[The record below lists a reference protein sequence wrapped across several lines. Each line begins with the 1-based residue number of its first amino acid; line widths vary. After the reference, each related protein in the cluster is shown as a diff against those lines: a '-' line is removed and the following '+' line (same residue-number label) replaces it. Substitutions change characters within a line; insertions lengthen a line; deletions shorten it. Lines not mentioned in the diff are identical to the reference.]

1 MAFVSFSF
9 LPPRFSLLLLRSW
22 HRILGLNVWQQGWNS
37 MCLVPEML
45 IAAFSIYWTSFWD
58 KCTATY
64 PDLCTTEQTWL
75 IKWSTKLKWK
85 QGKWVFEL
93 LYQLLMCWML
103 SHAFRLTMGVKWEVL
118 NKKKKVLLKVFVQV
132 CTFWSISGRLPAV
145 FSWAAVQLTL
155 PPSSWSW
162 RLASGRV
169 FCFLTCLWCSG
180 VDSGSLLSFG
190 WVKKQHTAKQEPF
203 IFINQTQIWL
213 SWCTPRCC
221 LTVNTVTIPL
231 EASSWFV
238 SV

>member
-58 KCTATY
+58 KCIATY
-64 PDLCTTEQTWL
+64 PDLCITEQTWL
-75 IKWSTKLKWK
+75 TKWSTKLKWK

-118 NKKKKVLLKVFVQV
+118 NKKKGIVKGVCPSLHILIDFWKIASCFFLSCCAASSTSVFLKRKVSLWKSFLLLNVPLVQ
-132 CTFWSISGRLPAV
+132 
-145 FSWAAVQLTL
+145 
-155 PPSSWSW
+155 WSW
-162 RLASGRV
+162 
-169 FCFLTCLWCSG
+169 
-180 VDSGSLLSFG
+180 
-190 WVKKQHTAKQEPF
+190 
-203 IFINQTQIWL
+203 
-213 SWCTPRCC
+213 
-221 LTVNTVTIPL
+221 
-231 EASSWFV
+231 
-238 SV
+238 